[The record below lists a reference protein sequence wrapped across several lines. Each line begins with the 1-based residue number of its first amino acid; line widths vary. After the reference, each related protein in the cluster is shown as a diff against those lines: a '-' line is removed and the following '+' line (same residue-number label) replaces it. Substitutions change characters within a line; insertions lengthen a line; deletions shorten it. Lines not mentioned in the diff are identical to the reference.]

1 MQITPSAPLLRT
13 AIPAA
18 SPLGARTA
26 EPGIAGGDDRLWRE
40 FDRRIAANRAGN
52 QRKIAVGFS
61 GAEVL
66 SLRDAFRLV
75 GSDLTAS
82 VADIGLLRRNPEFL
96 ASFDVVMV
104 NHDAFADT
112 ETAIDEYQ
120 SFRQRHPEVIVVIV
134 SRKVAHD
141 DLTSTRRPICD
152 ATLRAPVT
160 PERLSRG
167 VKAATLNASER

>member
-1 MQITPSAPLLRT
+1 MQIMPSAPPLRT
-13 AIPAA
+13 VIPAA
-18 SPLGARTA
+18 RPFGARTA
-26 EPGIAGGDDRLWRE
+26 DPGIAGGDDRLWRE
-40 FDRRIAANRAGN
+40 FDRRIAASRPGN

-61 GAEVL
+61 GTEVQ
-66 SLRDAFRLV
+66 SLRDAFRLN

-120 SFRQRHPEVIVVIV
+120 SFRRLHPEVIVIIV
-134 SRKVAHD
+134 SRNVAND
-141 DLTSTRRPICD
+141 DLSSTRRPICD

-160 PERLSRG
+160 PDRLSRG
-167 VKAATLNASER
+167 VKAATLNAAEH